1 MSPSELKTL
10 VTGECIGANQRP
22 LSSDFSNV
30 DLPSDKD
37 YSNEKFRGSEEIVLE
52 RELCFGKVSSASNGA
67 LKIQDFGLSLKRVTL
82 KASGGGK
89 ESEVVLVDKISDGDG
104 DQVLVGGGEVLLA
117 VNRSGERRGGRTG
130 CGGWWGLR

>member
-1 MSPSELKTL
+1 M
-10 VTGECIGANQRP
+10 
-22 LSSDFSNV
+22 

-89 ESEVVLVDKISDGDG
+89 ESEVVLVDKTSDDGDG

-117 VNRSGERRGGRTG
+117 VNGTDVSGMAKEEVERALAETAEDNITVRVRLFTINIM
-130 CGGWWGLR
+130 